1 MQKLMIDQ
9 NDTDHVAGGADG
21 ARATTATE
29 DGQTGSPEGS
39 TVRRVTFEK
48 REDGEA
54 EDSEEHEEDDWSG
67 NEEIDDLDEQDRK
80 LLHEF
85 V

>member
-1 MQKLMIDQ
+1 MIDQ
-9 NDTDHVAGGADG
+9 NNTDHVAGGADG
-21 ARATTATE
+21 AGATTATE
-29 DGQTGSPEGS
+29 DGLTGSPEGQAA
-39 TVRRVTFEK
+39 RRVTFEK

-54 EDSEEHEEDDWSG
+54 EDSEEHDEEEDDWSG